1 MRPRTLDAIFFLM
14 IRRPPRSTLFPYT
27 TLFRSHGAGPPR
39 PPAQHVEAD
48 VRDDPVEPGT
58 ERRPALEPLEA
69 LPRPEQRLLD
79 GVLGLERRS
88 EHPIRVGGQLD
99 AMLLQQVLEVLGPP
113 RGRAAPS
120 IPPRRHANHDR
131 QDEGKR
137 WVPPA
142 RTVSSWRTHSR
153 GRHGG
158 RPGMRGDVTR
168 SPRVTSQGGTMHVR
182 PSRENQMSE
191 LFEELRA
198 VLSGRVITPED
209 AEHEDARRV
218 FSGEFDRRP
227 AAIARVA
234 DEADVARVVGFA
246 RETGLELAVR
256 SGGHSGAGHCTTDGG
271 IVLDLRDMKALDVD
285 VEGQT
290 ALAQAGLTAIEY
302 STAAGAHGL
311 ATGFGDTGSVGI
323 GGITLGGGVGYLV
336 RKYGMTID
344 DLLAADVVTAD
355 GELLRADEDR
365 HPDLFWA
372 IRGGGG
378 NFGVATRFRFRLHE
392 LDTVVGGMLMLP
404 ATADTI
410 AGFMAGSEASPE
422 ELGTIANVM
431 KAPPLP
437 FVPEEAH
444 GEPVIMALMAYAGDT
459 DAG

>member
-1 MRPRTLDAIFFLM
+1 
-14 IRRPPRSTLFPYT
+14 
-27 TLFRSHGAGPPR
+27 
-39 PPAQHVEAD
+39 
-48 VRDDPVEPGT
+48 
-58 ERRPALEPLEA
+58 
-69 LPRPEQRLLD
+69 
-79 GVLGLERRS
+79 
-88 EHPIRVGGQLD
+88 
-99 AMLLQQVLEVLGPP
+99 
-113 RGRAAPS
+113 
-120 IPPRRHANHDR
+120 
-131 QDEGKR
+131 
-137 WVPPA
+137 
-142 RTVSSWRTHSR
+142 
-153 GRHGG
+153 
-158 RPGMRGDVTR
+158 MRGDVTR

-209 AEHEDARRV
+209 AEYDDACRV

-323 GGITLGGGVGYLV
+323 GGITLGGGIGYLA
-336 RKYGMTID
+336 RKHGLTID

-459 DAG
+459 DAGQRALAPFRALAEPVADMLRPMPYPEVYPPEQEGYHPVAITRTMFVDHIGRAEAETILEHLETSTAMSGGGPVGGGVAQLRTLGGAMARVPVDAT